1 MSTAQRPDQTPEGY
15 PFPYSHF
22 GDTDRR
28 TDLLKDIDRELL
40 IDPDT
45 VLNIG
50 SGYDITPS
58 DAFPEPRVIHVDIE
72 ERIVGF
78 LQENGFEAYRPED
91 LPDDISADLAI
102 SILAPSPKPELIAI
116 GGVLLQTLGR
126 RHIPEGMA
134 LRGLVEHSGEEPKV
148 VGDLAG
154 IEELWASDRDIHLAA
169 FTRVN

>member
-1 MSTAQRPDQTPEGY
+1 MSITQRPTRTPEGL

-22 GDTDRR
+22 GDTAQR
-28 TDLLKDIDRELL
+28 TTLLKEIDRGLL
-40 IDPDT
+40 IEPDT
-45 VLNIG
+45 VVNMG

-58 DAFPEPRVIHVDIE
+58 DAFPESRVIHVDIE
-72 ERIVGF
+72 EQIVGF

-102 SILAPSPKPELIAI
+102 SILAPGPKPELIAL
-116 GGVLLQTLGR
+116 GGVLLQTVGH

-134 LRGLVEHSGEEPKV
+134 LRGLVEYSGEEPKV